1 MKQDKK
7 WPTPQ
12 DEGKLPIDIYETDK
26 EFVIRTVLA
35 GVNQEDLDI
44 SIVDNIVTISG
55 NRLDPM
61 EDAKFTTKEIFWG
74 PFKRTCTLP
83 TSVDSDNS
91 EATLNSKGMLTLSF
105 PKIEK

>member
-7 WPTPQ
+7 WPDPQ
-12 DEGKLPIDIYETDK
+12 DEGKLPIDVYETDK

-35 GVNQEDLDI
+35 GVKQEDLDI

-55 NRLDPM
+55 NRIDPVQ
-61 EDAKFTTKEIFWG
+61 DAQFTKKEIFWG

-83 TSVDSDNS
+83 ADVDPDKSD
-91 EATLNSKGMLTLSF
+91 ATLNNKGMLLLSF
-105 PKIEK
+105 PKISK